1 MDNLSPGAL
10 ATLLALRDQ
19 PGNVH
24 EVAERTGR
32 SRSGTDKALRELARA
47 DLIGKV
53 DGGDPADGAPAR
65 WQHTDSGAAATA
77 ELEAAQA
84 GPGNPGSGSGSGDD
98 AGSPEAPPAPEV
110 DGTGVESESEPPPG
124 GAGPHGHT
132 ADQPTGEAAT
142 GDQPNPGGQA
152 DTTAGDTTPSE
163 EADEPKICRGCGEQ
177 LPRICPHCWQKTP
190 SYCGKCRKDMP
201 QVRRGEPGEPT
212 ILQSGLPRLRPGE
225 LEKLVLNVIQQQ
237 PLPNH
242 VGITGWT
249 AQRVT
254 IYLPGRST
262 GAIGNALNKLT
273 KTGQVELIGEQPMRY
288 QLTTAGGAE
297 GDKQDTDADRV
308 DTAAVPAS
316 AGSDQPPAGG
326 G

>member
-1 MDNLSPGAL
+1 MDKLSPGAR
-10 ATLLALRDQ
+10 ATLQALADQ

-24 EVAERTGR
+24 ELAARTGR

-47 DLIGKV
+47 GLITKV

-65 WQHTDSGAAATA
+65 WQHTNTATTTTTAEPDTTPAGTAAADPSPPSSDPAGDPDPAAANA
-77 ELEAAQA
+77 EED
-84 GPGNPGSGSGSGDD
+84 G
-98 AGSPEAPPAPEV
+98 
-110 DGTGVESESEPPPG
+110 DGTAADEGTPPDRTGGVEQADGSDTPGGTSDQPDPG
-124 GAGPHGHT
+124 GAESDAP
-132 ADQPTGEAAT
+132 
-142 GDQPNPGGQA
+142 
-152 DTTAGDTTPSE
+152 

-190 SYCGKCRKDMP
+190 SYCGTCRKNMP

-212 ILQSGLPRLRPGE
+212 ILPSGLPRLRPGE
-225 LEKLVLNVIQQQ
+225 LEQLVLEVLRQQ

-249 AQRVT
+249 AQRVA

-288 QLTTAGGAE
+288 QLVTTDTGRHDTGRAGTQPPTGE
-297 GDKQDTDADRV
+297 
-308 DTAAVPAS
+308 AAR
-316 AGSDQPPAGG
+316 PPAGTR
-326 G
+326 